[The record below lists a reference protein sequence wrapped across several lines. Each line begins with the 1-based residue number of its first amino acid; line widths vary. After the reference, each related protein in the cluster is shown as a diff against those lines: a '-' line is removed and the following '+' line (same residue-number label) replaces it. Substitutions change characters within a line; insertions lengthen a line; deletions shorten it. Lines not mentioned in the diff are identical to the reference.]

1 MTEENI
7 AASEGTAIAVAD
19 RPTKLTPY
27 KQRRAAGAVELTPKH
42 KLLADYMAHG
52 TNHIRA
58 QRLGIPTNVPLSVE
72 QAAAV
77 LDIRRRNAREIT
89 ALPEFQKL
97 LLKLTAALRSG
108 EYARSIRTIVEV
120 RDDTGAGLAADRKV
134 RLDAAKTLIGDDSD
148 KGLNVNVNLG
158 VRVTPGI
165 VIRVRDPGPEIK
177 TIEGTPNLLG
187 VTR

>member
-1 MTEENI
+1 
-7 AASEGTAIAVAD
+7 
-19 RPTKLTPY
+19 
-27 KQRRAAGAVELTPKH
+27 
-42 KLLADYMAHG
+42 
-52 TNHIRA
+52 
-58 QRLGIPTNVPLSVE
+58 
-72 QAAAV
+72 
-77 LDIRRRNAREIT
+77 
-89 ALPEFQKL
+89 